1 MANIKQIVNKFSGVS
16 DYYVIKEARKMILN
30 HKLALRKISRMD
42 SEKTYFI
49 TFSRVFINY
58 VGIYEYNE
66 VPDFLKDQERFLW
79 KIENGT
85 CKKPND
91 LVSLPI
97 LRRTIYER
105 IYLLQDI
112 VSNYIKDTRSG
123 LTAQ

>member
-1 MANIKQIVNKFSGVS
+1 MANLKQIVSKFSGVS

-42 SEKTYFI
+42 SEKIYFI

-58 VGIYEYNE
+58 IGIYEYDE
-66 VPDFLKDQERFLW
+66 IPDFLKDQEKFLW
-79 KIENGT
+79 KIENKT

-91 LVSLPI
+91 LVSLSI

-112 VSNYIKDTRSG
+112 VSNYIKSTRSG